1 MKFHI
6 IQAGETIEKIKKMYK
21 MDDDELSFLNPDYRI
36 KKYEIGD
43 RIRVKEDLTTTKIVE
58 NINTIYS
65 SKKDKQNINEEKKY
79 ICPHCKNIIIIP
91 K

>member
-6 IQAGETIEKIKKMYK
+6 MQAGESIDSIKKKYK
-21 MDDDELSFLNPDYRI
+21 MNDEEFSFLNPDYRY
-36 KKYEIGD
+36 KKYEVGD
-43 RIRVKEDLTTTKIVE
+43 SIRVKEVDNASKIVD

-65 SKKDKQNINEEKKY
+65 SKKNEIKEERKY

-91 K
+91 M